1 MDGEVGPAPRA
12 AAADPVLRPS
22 QVHGLSTT
30 VMSVTGWRVH
40 FTHRDLTWPREET
53 PFIRGFSAL
62 SAGLDLRL
70 DDLGV
75 PDGQPFLIRPAG
87 RYDVT
92 LNRYFSVGRWV
103 GGSV

>member
-1 MDGEVGPAPRA
+1 
-12 AAADPVLRPS
+12 
-22 QVHGLSTT
+22 
-30 VMSVTGWRVH
+30 MSVTGWRVH

-75 PDGQPFLIRPAG
+75 PEG
-87 RYDVT
+87 
-92 LNRYFSVGRWV
+92 
-103 GGSV
+103 